1 MVRGMVGALVQRV
14 IAALGLGVVAALFG
28 CGAASSAAKN
38 DEPVPKPP
46 ASSTPVAPSAASAA
60 RPPEVAPGGCPSGMA
75 PAPAGT
81 LTMELFDEIETTFSF
96 ASFCLDVT
104 EVTVADYAACVKR
117 GACEA
122 KGTDTELVFGKEQ
135 GSEGCNAAIE
145 GRATHPMNCVDWAQA
160 GQFCRANGKRLP
172 SEAEWEWAA
181 RGGTKARAYPWGK
194 ALPTTQLGCLERT
207 STCPVGD
214 FPEGRGFFGHEDLAG
229 NVMEWTSSPFD
240 PEEDSSHGERA
251 VRGGSWATMDAEQ
264 LRTKAVDRA
273 EPSTRIA
280 MLGFRC
286 AL

>member
-1 MVRGMVGALVQRV
+1 MESFDETETTVT
-14 IAALGLGVVAALFG
+14 IAA
-28 CGAASSAAKN
+28 
-38 DEPVPKPP
+38 
-46 ASSTPVAPSAASAA
+46 
-60 RPPEVAPGGCPSGMA
+60 
-75 PAPAGT
+75 
-81 LTMELFDEIETTFSF
+81 
-96 ASFCLDVT
+96 FCLDVT

-117 GACEA
+117 DGCEA
-122 KGTDTELVFGKEQ
+122 KGTDTELVFGKDQ

-160 GQFCRANGKRLP
+160 GQFCSANGKRLP

-181 RGGTKARAYPWGK
+181 RGGTKGRAFPWGK
-194 ALPTTQLGCLERT
+194 ALPTTQLCWFKGIDRR

-240 PEEDSSHGERA
+240 PEEDPSHGERA
-251 VRGGSWATMDAEQ
+251 VRGGSWATTDERW
-264 LRTKAVDRA
+264 LRTKAADRA
-273 EPSTRIA
+273 EPSTRIS